1 MDPKEEQEARKRQ
14 MVKLMQ
20 AGHHWKE
27 AAQISGVQISR
38 SAGYRLAQKVCRQGE
53 AGWRDGRQGHV
64 SKLREPILQW
74 LKTYCQAS
82 PASPS
87 HEVAQALQKQ
97 FDIRVSIS
105 HLNATRARLGLT
117 NQSRQDRK
125 KNAMGSQQQKLS
137 GKKEQ
142 EASCW

>member
-38 SAGYRLAQKVCRQGE
+38 SAGYRLAQKVCRQEE

-97 FDIRVSIS
+97 FGIRVSIS
-105 HLNATRARLGLT
+105 HLR
-117 NQSRQDRK
+117 
-125 KNAMGSQQQKLS
+125 
-137 GKKEQ
+137 E
-142 EASCW
+142 C

>member
-1 MDPKEEQEARKRQ
+1 MEAKEEQEARKRQ

-27 AAQISGVQISR
+27 AAQLSGVQISR
-38 SAGYRLAQKVCRQGE
+38 SAGYRLAQKVRRQGE
-53 AGWRDGRQGHV
+53 AGLRDARQGHP
-64 SKLREPILQW
+64 SKLREPVLQW
-74 LKTYCQAS
+74 LKIYCQAS

-97 FDIRVSIS
+97 FGIGVSIS
-105 HLNATRARLGLT
+105 HLNATRARLGLST
-117 NQSRQDRK
+117 QSRQDRK
-125 KNAMGSQQQKLS
+125 KNAMGSQKLS

-142 EASCW
+142 EDSCW